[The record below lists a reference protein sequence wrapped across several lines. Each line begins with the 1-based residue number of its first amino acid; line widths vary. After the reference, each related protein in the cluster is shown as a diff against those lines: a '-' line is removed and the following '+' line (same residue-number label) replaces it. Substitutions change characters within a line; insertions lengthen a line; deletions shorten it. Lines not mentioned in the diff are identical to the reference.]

1 MVGWFCLHRVVVCE
15 YLLDL
20 MVMTRT
26 CVLLG
31 WVNVLRDPKIK
42 SILSVKY
49 CVHLDIT
56 KREAIQDVV

>member
-1 MVGWFCLHRVVVCE
+1 MVGWFCLHRVVCE